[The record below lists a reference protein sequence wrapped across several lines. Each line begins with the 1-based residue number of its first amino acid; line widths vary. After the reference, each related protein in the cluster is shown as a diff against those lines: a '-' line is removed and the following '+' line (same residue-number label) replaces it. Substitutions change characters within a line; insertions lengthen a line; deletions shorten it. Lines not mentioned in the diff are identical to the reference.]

1 MGGFTMAVAHLG
13 FYFAKYF
20 NEIGLNATLIIKE
33 SHLHE
38 WRRLNPEEDPYK
50 NRLIKIIPHK
60 KYENKFIRQLREI
73 SQIRHFDIVLSI
85 AAAGMWYLPT
95 LKKPYVAYATGA
107 DLGELAAGK
116 GYSGF
121 QVKQAQ
127 KFFKNAK
134 LVFFGAE
141 TAHLE
146 MIKRLELRKTI
157 PWRQIIDTKFW
168 GPNDKKIED
177 NESLLILNPSGQQW
191 IPKFKGQR
199 LKGNDI
205 FFKGFALFLEQG
217 GKGKA
222 FYVRRGQNVVET
234 KGLVKKLNLSENVI
248 ELEQLKTPLE
258 RKKRIEEM
266 DVIADQFS
274 EGMFGLIALESM
286 SMGKPVLAYVSD
298 SASKLIYPEEK
309 PPILNASNP
318 EEVAQQLHQL
328 LDQKNRLEISKN
340 SRKWIEDYHDPIK
353 LAKWYW
359 ENIKKNL

>member
-1 MGGFTMAVAHLG
+1 
-13 FYFAKYF
+13 
-20 NEIGLNATLIIKE
+20 
-33 SHLHE
+33 
-38 WRRLNPEEDPYK
+38 
-50 NRLIKIIPHK
+50 
-60 KYENKFIRQLREI
+60 
-73 SQIRHFDIVLSI
+73 
-85 AAAGMWYLPT
+85 
-95 LKKPYVAYATGA
+95 
-107 DLGELAAGK
+107 
-116 GYSGF
+116 
-121 QVKQAQ
+121 
-127 KFFKNAK
+127 
-134 LVFFGAE
+134 
-141 TAHLE
+141 

-157 PWRQIIDTKFW
+157 PWRQIIDIKFW

-177 NESLLILNPSGQQW
+177 KESLLILNPSGQQW
-191 IPKFKGQR
+191 VPKFKGQR
-199 LKGNDI
+199 LKGNDV

-318 EEVAQQLHQL
+318 EEVAQHLHQL